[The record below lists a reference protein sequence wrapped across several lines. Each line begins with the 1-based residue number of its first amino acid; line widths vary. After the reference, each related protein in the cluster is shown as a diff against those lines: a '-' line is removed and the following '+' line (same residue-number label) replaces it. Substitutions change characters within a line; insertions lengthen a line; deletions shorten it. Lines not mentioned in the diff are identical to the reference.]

1 MAKRKSQ
8 DPVTGAET
16 EVEATE
22 KVWVVAK
29 QEKRMR
35 AGFLFT
41 REARE
46 VEATEEQLKL
56 IAADPML
63 AFVPPPEAVAAKLTG
78 DAA

>member
-1 MAKRKSQ
+1 MAKRKAQ

-29 QEKRMR
+29 QDSRMR
-35 AGFLFT
+35 AGHQFT

-46 VEATEEQLKL
+46 VELTEDQLK
-56 IAADPML
+56 AVASDPML
-63 AFVPPPEAVAAKLTG
+63 AFVPPPEAVAKLTG